1 MQHKSI
7 KYDMDKEK
15 QLIDAY
21 DVIETPHTNSTRA
34 TGLYND
40 KDWDDWD
47 DDDWDDD
54 DD

>member
-1 MQHKSI
+1 
-7 KYDMDKEK
+7 MDKEK

-21 DVIETPHTNSTRA
+21 DVIETPHANSTRSK
-34 TGLYND
+34 GLDND
-40 KDWDDWD
+40 DDWE